1 MSPLILHRWG
11 AGPPWCRQY
20 QRKYVYFY
28 LKPILFCNLA
38 PSFLYL
44 PTLLPGAQIYLP
56 ITASLTITSTTLTP
70 NVTGR
75 TTGEARYLRVVVS
88 QILAV

>member
-1 MSPLILHRWG
+1 MGSRTTLVPSISEKVCVLLCLLHNN
-11 AGPPWCRQY
+11 
-20 QRKYVYFY
+20 